1 MINKDKLK
9 KDLKLY
15 LVTDSKILKDR
26 DFYKCIEDAIKS
38 GVTMVQLREKDADGK
53 ELKLA
58 GKKVKFEVTINKI
71 VKEVTPELTD
81 DYVKKNLKDK
91 YGVETADG
99 LKEYFKNQLEISKV
113 GSTNALADYV
123 EKCDVKVDE
132 DGVKKEVDKQLSSFK
147 DTLEQQSMTMD
158 DYLTQYG
165 NGESEADLKKKIK
178 ESITNQ
184 FKTYAVICAV
194 VEKSGTV
201 LKEERYNK
209 WLKQIAAQSKYEKV
223 DDFINAYEQYY
234 KSYYGQEIDA
244 EDTFTIQCTYL
255 DAMEILIDKG
265 NVKEGTRPEETTT
278 EATTAAE
285 DASVEET
292 TEAEETTAE

>member
-1 MINKDKLK
+1 
-9 KDLKLY
+9 
-15 LVTDSKILKDR
+15 
-26 DFYKCIEDAIKS
+26 
-38 GVTMVQLREKDADGK
+38 
-53 ELKLA
+53 
-58 GKKVKFEVTINKI
+58 
-71 VKEVTPELTD
+71 
-81 DYVKKNLKDK
+81 
-91 YGVETADG
+91 
-99 LKEYFKNQLEISKV
+99 
-113 GSTNALADYV
+113 
-123 EKCDVKVDE
+123 
-132 DGVKKEVDKQLSSFK
+132 
-147 DTLEQQSMTMD
+147 MTMD

-165 NGESEADLKKKIK
+165 NGESEADLKKKNK
-178 ESITNQ
+178 RKALQNQ